1 MLLIKACDTYLCSAA
16 NCCTKLDEYH
26 CGITYR
32 TNS

>member
-1 MLLIKACDTYLCSAA
+1 MLVIKASDTYLCSAA
-16 NCCTKLDEYH
+16 NCCTKLQELL

>member
-1 MLLIKACDTYLCSAA
+1 MLTIKACDSYLTSAA
-16 NCCTKLDEYH
+16 NCCTKYQQYS